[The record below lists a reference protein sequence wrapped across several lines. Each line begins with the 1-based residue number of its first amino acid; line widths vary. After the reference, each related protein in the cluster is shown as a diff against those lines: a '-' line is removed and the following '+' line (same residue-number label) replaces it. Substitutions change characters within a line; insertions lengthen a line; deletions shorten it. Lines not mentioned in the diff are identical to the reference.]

1 MAQDD
6 QNKTEEPTPKRL
18 QEAQEMGNFAKAP
31 DLQTVAI
38 LAGALWAISTLG
50 GDISARVASI
60 AVDIFGHLSRT
71 EIRPEAVEPWGKEA
85 FTTMFSLSIP
95 LAGVCTVAAILVGG
109 VQTKFVLSPKVL
121 ELNPDKLDPV
131 QGLQRIFS
139 MQGFVKVATDALRLL
154 AVAWVIRGA
163 LQGVLKDPI
172 FFTPAPVERIGGF
185 IVEAGVVLLWR
196 CILALGIIGALN
208 YTYQLFR
215 VRKSLMMTKQEVRDE
230 AKQSEGDPKI
240 KSALRAMARRIL
252 QRQMLQSVQTADVLV
267 TNPTHFAVALRYDRR
282 SEAAPIVVAKGE
294 QAFARRLKA
303 MAAENGVPVVENPPV
318 ARILYK
324 FGRVGKPIPV
334 NLYRTVAEILAFVF
348 RTHKDYFR
356 ELQRRRTQS

>member
-1 MAQDD
+1 MPEDD

-18 QEAQEMGNFAKAP
+18 QEAQAMGNFAKAP

-50 GDISARVASI
+50 NGIAARVASI

-71 EIRPEAVEPWGKEA
+71 EIRPEAMDPWGTEA
-85 FTTMFSLSIP
+85 LKTIFGLSIP

-121 ELNPDKLDPV
+121 ELNPDKIDPV
-131 QGLQRIFS
+131 QGFQRIFS
-139 MQGFVKVATDALRLL
+139 MQGLVKVATDAFRLL

-163 LQGVLKDPI
+163 LQSVLKDPI
-172 FFTPAPVERIGGF
+172 FFTPAPVERVGGF
-185 IVEAGVVLLWR
+185 IVDSGIILLWR

-208 YTYQLFR
+208 YTYQVYR
-215 VRKSLMMTKQEVRDE
+215 VRMSLMMTKQEVRDE

-252 QRQMLQSVQTADVLV
+252 QRQMLKSVETADVLV
-267 TNPTHFAVALRYDRR
+267 TNPVHFAVALRYDRR
-282 SEAAPIVVAKGE
+282 SESAPIVVAKGE
-294 QAFARRLKA
+294 QAFARRLKSI
-303 MAAENGVPVVENPPV
+303 AAEKGVPVVENPPV

-334 NLYRTVAEILAFVF
+334 NLYRTVAEILAFVY

-356 ELQRRRTQS
+356 DLQRRRTES

>member
-1 MAQDD
+1 MAEDD

-18 QEAQEMGNFAKAP
+18 QDARDMGNFAKAP

-38 LAGALWAISTLG
+38 LAGALWV
-50 GDISARVASI
+50 ISALGSEIAAKVSSI

-71 EIRPEAVEPWGKEA
+71 EIRPEAVNPWGLAALKT
-85 FTTMFSLSIP
+85 FFGLCFP
-95 LAGVCTVAAILVGG
+95 LAGVCMVAAILVGG
-109 VQTKFVLSPKVL
+109 VQTKFALSPKVL
-121 ELNPDKLDPV
+121 EFNPDKLDPV
-131 QGLQRIFS
+131 QGFQRIFS
-139 MQGFVKVATDALRLL
+139 LQGLVRVGTDALRLL

-163 LQGVLKDPI
+163 LEKVLKDPI
-172 FFTPAPVERIGGF
+172 FFTPAPVERVGGF
-185 IVEAGVVLLWR
+185 IVDSGMVLLWR
-196 CILALGIIGALN
+196 CILALGIIGGLN
-208 YTYQLFR
+208 YTYQFYR

-230 AKQSEGDPKI
+230 TKQSEGDPKI
-240 KSALRAMARRIL
+240 KNALRALARRIL
-252 QRQMLQSVQTADVLV
+252 QRQMLLSVQTADVLV

-282 SEAAPIVVAKGE
+282 SESAPIVVAKGE

-303 MAAENGVPVVENPPV
+303 MAAEKGVPVVENPPV

-334 NLYRTVAEILAFVF
+334 NLYRTVAEILAFVY

-356 ELQRRRTQS
+356 DLQRRRSES

>member
-1 MAQDD
+1 
-6 QNKTEEPTPKRL
+6 
-18 QEAQEMGNFAKAP
+18 MGNFAKAP

-50 GDISARVASI
+50 GEISERVASV

-71 EIRPEAVEPWGKEA
+71 EIRPEAVESWGMAA
-85 FTTMFSLSIP
+85 FKTMFGLSIP
-95 LAGVCTVAAILVGG
+95 LAGVCAVAAILVGG
-109 VQTKFVLSPKVL
+109 VQSKFILSPKVL

-139 MQGFVKVATDALRLL
+139 MQGLVKVGTDALRLV

-163 LQGVLKDPI
+163 LQSVLKDPI
-172 FFTPAPVERIGGF
+172 FFTPAPVERVGGF
-185 IVEAGVVLLWR
+185 IVEAGIVLLWR

-208 YTYQLFR
+208 YTYQLYR

-230 AKQSEGDPKI
+230 AKQAEGDPKI

-252 QRQMLQSVQTADVLV
+252 QRQMLQSVQTADVVV

-282 SEAAPIVVAKGE
+282 SESAPIVVAKGE

-303 MAAENGVPVVENPPV
+303 MAAEKGVPVVENPPV

-334 NLYRTVAEILAFVF
+334 NLYRTVAEILAFVY

-356 ELQRRRTQS
+356 DLQRRRSES

>member
-1 MAQDD
+1 MAEDD
-6 QNKTEEPTPKRL
+6 QNKTEQPTAKRM

-50 GDISARVASI
+50 SEIAAQVSSI

-71 EIRPEAVEPWGKEA
+71 EIRPEAAKTWGMEA
-85 FTTMFSLSIP
+85 LKTMFGLSIP

-109 VQTKFVLSPKVL
+109 VQTKFALSPKVL
-121 ELNPDKLDPV
+121 ELNPDKIDPV
-131 QGLQRIFS
+131 QGFQRIFS
-139 MQGFVKVATDALRLL
+139 IQGLVKVGTDAFRLV

-163 LQGVLKDPI
+163 LESVLKDPI
-172 FFTPAPVERIGGF
+172 FFTPAPVARVGGF
-185 IVEAGVVLLWR
+185 IVESGIVLLWR
-196 CILALGIIGALN
+196 CILALGIIGGLN
-208 YTYQLFR
+208 YTYQLYR

-230 AKQSEGDPKI
+230 AKQAEGDPKI

-282 SEAAPIVVAKGE
+282 SESAPIVVAKGE

-303 MAAENGVPVVENPPV
+303 MAAEKGVPVVENPTV

-334 NLYRTVAEILAFVF
+334 NLYRAVAEILAFVY

-356 ELQRRRTQS
+356 DLQRRRSES